1 MFNRYISGQSYVP
14 EYNDVLY
21 IIDDI
26 NSLFIWGHSGGVS
39 GLGINIYINS
49 FDVWGQSG
57 SASGMYTSIYINSLC
72 LGR

>member
-49 FDVWGQSG
+49 FDV
-57 SASGMYTSIYINSLC
+57 
-72 LGR
+72 